1 MVWVFK
7 AQGTTGALS
16 WPTKFLF
23 LKKKTRFFEWSWQ
36 QRQVQLTVIPLSLSG
51 YVWVPRLSK
60 KNPSTPSIK
69 ERKNGLTKTR
79 EEMEEDKI
87 NRYPK
92 AIDGKI
98 EWP

>member
-1 MVWVFK
+1 VEHCH
-7 AQGTTGALS
+7 GLGS
-16 WPTKFLF
+16 FL
-23 LKKKTRFFEWSWQ
+23 LKNPRFFEWSWQ
-36 QRQVQLTVIPLSLSG
+36 QRPVQLTVIPLPLSG
-51 YVWVPRLSK
+51 YVWVPRLSQK
-60 KNPSTPSIK
+60 PPLNTIYQRIK